1 MDFAAD
7 TKLFFSDS
15 DQTVTF
21 KKAGLADKAALVI
34 DLYINSEVYPLD
46 SQHENNHSFLL
57 VQSGKLAGVDYSWT
71 AAYDGIDYEIV
82 GLEPDGKG
90 ITRVILQVDAP

>member
-1 MDFAAD
+1 MNFATD
-7 TKLFFSDS
+7 TKLFFSDA
-15 DQTVTF
+15 DQTVIF
-21 KKAGLADKAALVI
+21 KKTGFADKAALTI

-46 SQHENNHSFLL
+46 PQHENNHSFLL
-57 VQSGKLAGVDYSWT
+57 VQGGDIGGVDYSWK
-71 AAYDGIDYEIV
+71 AAYGGIDYKIV